1 MMGTEEGTTYL
12 LRVAAPTF
20 AQRISENALR
30 WLINLFVFVTAT
42 LVAVFNPSILTL
54 ISVVGGIFVAFLV
67 YLVPTL
73 LFRKATAYKHYA
85 NRPDTIFVGIMGI
98 IIVIVTIWDMVR

>member
-1 MMGTEEGTTYL
+1 M
-12 LRVAAPTF
+12 
-20 AQRISENALR
+20 
-30 WLINLFVFVTAT
+30 
-42 LVAVFNPSILTL
+42 TL

-85 NRPDTIFVGIMGI
+85 NRPDTIFVGVMGV
-98 IIVIVTIWDMVR
+98 IIVGVTIWNMFR